1 MSLSL
6 KSFGTLF
13 AEGATLAAI
22 DIGAKNP
29 ADKFARAQ
37 VALQVAGIVQSLST
51 GDVATALQTA
61 ETALLSKI
69 TDPGQAALVQSLAS
83 VGSTFIQAAA
93 VANSALP
100 LVNATVQGAAQEV
113 AAGITAIAS
122 TYKTPATT

>member
-1 MSLSL
+1 MSI
-6 KSFGTLF
+6 KTFGTLF

-29 ADKFARAQ
+29 ADKYARAQ
-37 VALQVAGIVQSLST
+37 VALQVGAAIQALST
-51 GDVATALQTA
+51 GDVTTALQTA

-69 TDPGQAALVQSLAS
+69 TDPGQVALVTNLAS

-93 VANSALP
+93 AANGMLP
-100 LVNATVQGAAQEV
+100 LVNATVQGAAAEV

-122 TYKTPATT
+122 TYKQPAA